1 MSKKYLIEIK
11 ILTSGFCN
19 LRGILAIPKNS
30 NIFLRKL
37 YYEQQKEDENGPKI
51 IDIKDFVFEQL
62 LEERND
68 CKCCFLFLKQCN
80 INNNY
85 YVEIKDIDD
94 KYFKK
99 TELYQQKDELTIY
112 IKYGE
117 TCTCHNLAEYKK
129 ALETKKKQEKAIE
142 ELKKIIEENEK
153 KREVD
158 KVKAEEEKKKL
169 RKKKKKLRKNTKKLR
184 KKEDNEKIINLEK

>member
-85 YVEIKDIDD
+85 YVEIKHIDD

-129 ALETKKKQEKAIE
+129 ALETKKKQEKEIE

-184 KKEDNEKIINLEK
+184 KKEVNEKIIDLEK